1 MGMRIALGMVL
12 ALLAPL
18 PASAQEQSIVDFEG
32 RPGVPLKMLHV
43 EPPQAP
49 RAAVLLLTGGGGG
62 IRLGST
68 GSTPLAERYARGNFL
83 LRIRAALALRGL
95 RVGALDAPPAMAERG
110 MPASFR
116 RSAEHAQDVAAA
128 VARLRG
134 PEKLPVWLVGTS
146 MGTVSVAAA
155 AVALGRDI
163 DGIVLTSSITTPIKN
178 GPNWLPEPGGIRDF
192 AIDRIEVPAFVLA
205 HADDRCWASPPG
217 NAASLAQ
224 RFKASPR
231 VAARTLNGGKP
242 PESDECDPLSG
253 HGFWGAEAAAAD
265 AIADFVLARR

>member
-1 MGMRIALGMVL
+1 MGIRIVLGLGLV
-12 ALLAPL
+12 LLAAL
-18 PASAQEQSIVDFEG
+18 PAVAQEQSIVDFEG
-32 RPGVPLKMLHV
+32 RPGVPLKMLLV

-62 IRLGST
+62 IRLGGT

-83 LRIRAALALRGL
+83 LRIRAMLALRGL
-95 RVGALDAPPAMAERG
+95 RVGALDVPPAMAERG
-110 MPASFR
+110 MPTTFR

-146 MGTVSVAAA
+146 MGTVSVAAT

-192 AIDRIEVPAFVLA
+192 AIDKVAAPVFVLA
-205 HADDRCWASPPG
+205 HEDDECWASPPG
-217 NAASLAQ
+217 NAKSLAA
-224 RFKASPR
+224 RFKASQR
-231 VAARTLNGGKP
+231 VGVRILEGGKP
-242 PESDECDPLSG
+242 PESGECDPLSG
-253 HGFWGAEAAAAD
+253 HGFWGAEKDAAD
-265 AIADFVLARR
+265 EIADFVLAGR